1 MSILVSVFEATSRK
15 VGPFSSCSALDSPS
29 TSTIS
34 ASSMSSSPGGKK
46 SREKKIEQMIE
57 ALVLDKLE
65 TEVHRRYQ
73 EGRKQIIKARRRT
86 RRAEEKAKE
95 EAEPQAKEEKRADEK
110 PATASEPPKAKAERK
125 KQPEAKDKH
134 KPES

>member
-1 MSILVSVFEATSRK
+1 MA
-15 VGPFSSCSALDSPS
+15 
-29 TSTIS
+29 
-34 ASSMSSSPGGKK
+34 KK

-95 EAEPQAKEEKRADEK
+95 ESLLFLPPGEDDIEEAEIVDVEGESKAEHEEKGPTLREVASKTETKMDMYLHELGHDEREEEVK
-110 PATASEPPKAKAERK
+110 EGPFAGG
-125 KQPEAKDKH
+125 QGD
-134 KPES
+134 